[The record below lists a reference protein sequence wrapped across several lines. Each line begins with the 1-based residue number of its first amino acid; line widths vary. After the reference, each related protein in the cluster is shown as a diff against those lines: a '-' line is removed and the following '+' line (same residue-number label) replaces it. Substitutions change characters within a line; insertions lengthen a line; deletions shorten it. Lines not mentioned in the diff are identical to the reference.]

1 MLVTLA
7 TLLGH
12 FQTAQAAVTA
22 VASPD
27 PTYCPLL
34 ASTCWESSTCPA
46 ATCEKD
52 SEAPFDC
59 TPKGW
64 EATHENAMKYMDDK
78 LKNSASSTTYASCKA
93 KTIQSTCDADS
104 NCVWLTADLYT
115 TDYGTGGKLYDANS
129 CAVIPSVAY
138 TELDKDSAV
147 PSGMLAYWYLE
158 FHWSAVCR
166 VRTSGNCEADKQCTL
181 TLGTCHTSDAYW
193 WATAADD
200 CPSQDFTPV
209 AKNYGFTDIADAFTK
224 GGVTMGSCDDMLKFI
239 KEESVD
245 CTAVDGKCPATCEQ
259 LLTHT
264 SKFCDGK
271 KFTHKSNRL
280 LEPDLGVVDFNAES
294 VIWLI
299 DWQYDRN
306 GLKDDACNEVIH
318 EFQINSIETCNEAF
332 HNVEVDTLSG
342 YYCSTPQSSSTV
354 CHKYCQESITK
365 FDEMCKG
372 TDNKFK
378 YTGLDGKTVDTPYSA
393 AEMSNQIT
401 LTDATACDFKYTG
414 PTSGAASIAPSS
426 IALAASVMA
435 AIALLL

>member
-1 MLVTLA
+1 MLVALA

-34 ASTCWESSTCPA
+34 ASTCWGSSTCLA

-52 SEAPFDC
+52 STNTC

-64 EATHENAMKYMDDK
+64 EATHANAMKFMDDK
-78 LKNSASSTTYASCKA
+78 LVTLSVYTSCGTETTQSACNAEA
-93 KTIQSTCDADS
+93 
-104 NCVWLTADLYT
+104 NCVWLTADTYT
-115 TDYGTGGKLYDANS
+115 TDYGTGGKLYEATK
-129 CAVIPSVAY
+129 CAVKPSVAY

-147 PSGMLAYWYLE
+147 PSGMLAEWYLE
-158 FHWSAVCR
+158 YHYSAVCR
-166 VRTSGNCEADKQCTL
+166 ERGSDQATCEADKQCTL
-181 TLGTCHTSDAYW
+181 TSGTCGTSKAYW
-193 WATAADD
+193 WAVNADD

-209 AKNYGFTDIADAFTK
+209 AKLVGFTDIADAYTK
-224 GGVTMGSCDDMLKFI
+224 GGVTLGSCDDMLKFI

-245 CTAVDGKCPATCEQ
+245 CIAVDGKCPATCEQ
-259 LLTHT
+259 LLTQT
-264 SKFCDGK
+264 SNFCDGK
-271 KFTHKSNRL
+271 KFTHKAERS
-280 LEPDLGVVDFNAES
+280 LEPDLGVVDYNAES

-299 DWQYDRN
+299 DWQYKRN
-306 GLKDDACNEVIH
+306 GISDDACNEVIH
-318 EFQINSIETCNEAF
+318 QFQINSIETCNEAF
-332 HNVEVDTLSG
+332 HNVEVDTLHG
-342 YYCSTPQSSSTV
+342 YYCSNPQSSSTV

-365 FDEMCKG
+365 FDDMCKG

-393 AEMSNQIT
+393 IEMENQKI
-401 LTDATACDFKYTG
+401 LTDATACAFKYTG
-414 PTSGAASIAPSS
+414 PSSGAASIVPSFF
-426 IALAASVMA
+426 ALGASVIA